1 MRIFNIFFVQSI
13 ISLFLFNLAT
23 LYDLKAHFQSN
34 IIVSYMYVFYE
45 LVPSGTV
52 YNINYYKSRIKS
64 LMSLNPVKLTNL
76 YTVISNQ
83 VLVSRYQMSY
93 YDDFLFKI
101 LSGNMCEAL
110 RDFPEFIDS
119 STFSFDYNI
128 CTTVQNSILTS
139 GF

>member
-1 MRIFNIFFVQSI
+1 
-13 ISLFLFNLAT
+13 
-23 LYDLKAHFQSN
+23 
-34 IIVSYMYVFYE
+34 
-45 LVPSGTV
+45 
-52 YNINYYKSRIKS
+52 
-64 LMSLNPVKLTNL
+64 MSLNPVKLTNL